1 MALAPLSLVKSAEL
15 QKQIEP
21 LYLEMERLAANPN
34 PSPSELTRLREVSS
48 GISVKLERAR
58 MTSANEAPVYA
69 RAQELLGRGNTQQ
82 ADTRMQAAAL
92 DFGAGR
98 YEIAQHTAAEV
109 SQMLERGGNTGVP
122 AYLKAQKVLSDS
134 NLALAAR
141 KLQEIVA
148 RLQALQTWEDLEVV
162 LKLCSAGMD
171 QLSQGQQGTPLYAA
185 FKSISD
191 QLNALLA
198 PEGMSGDEGYLSE
211 AGFQAVGGWEG
222 YREGMA
228 GFNIGKAF
236 KKVGKLGQKYLD
248 VQKKLA
254 PYALAAAATYFGGP
268 AAGMAVLSVSSQLLA
283 KKPKEEA
290 APEMPVFALAP
301 AQAPAAVPGYYPSQ
315 PAGGGI
321 PPSVPAPPPA
331 PPPAPAVLP
340 AAVSAAGMLPA
351 PAGPA
356 IPPTQPPA
364 PPAAPPAPVF
374 APSGGYVPAPIE
386 AAPRPR
392 EAGMGAGTII
402 AVAAG
407 GLAVLMLATRR
418 TR

>member
-98 YEIAQHTAAEV
+98 YEIAQRTSAEV
-109 SQMLERGGNTGVP
+109 SQMLERGGNTGAP
-122 AYLKAQKVLSDS
+122 AYLKAQKLLSDS
-134 NLALAAR
+134 NLALAAK
-141 KLQEIVA
+141 KLQEIA
-148 RLQALQTWEDLEVV
+148 DRLQNLQTWDDLQRV
-162 LKLCSAGMD
+162 LDLCSAGMD
-171 QLSQGQQGTPLYAA
+171 QLSQGQQGTPLYGAL
-185 FKSISD
+185 KQISD

-228 GFNIGKAF
+228 GFNIGKVF
-236 KKVGKLGQKYLD
+236 KKVGKIGEKVTQLTRK
-248 VQKKLA
+248 VA

-268 AAGMAVLSVSSQLLA
+268 GAGMAVLSVSSQLLA

-290 APEMPVFALAP
+290 PPAMPLFP
-301 AQAPAAVPGYYPSQ
+301 YQPSQ
-315 PAGGGI
+315 PEPAAGPQLVRRWEPGI

-340 AAVSAAGMLPA
+340 AAVAAAGMLPA

-356 IPPTQPPA
+356 IPPTQPPP

-392 EAGMGAGTII
+392 EAGMGTGTMI
-402 AVAAG
+402 AIAAG
-407 GLAVLMLATRR
+407 GLAVLLLATRR